1 MSKAFTKESD
11 GDEPAPSFVAELPL
25 PPGAKNYVTPAGLA
39 AYRAAVAGESDPRR
53 QAELA
58 RRIERAEVVDPA
70 TQDTDRVRFGLVVS
84 VEGASGARDY
94 QIVGIDEAEP
104 RAGRV
109 SWMSPIARALLE
121 ATVGDVVTVQLGGK
135 PVELEVTAIRRPE
148 Q

>member
-1 MSKAFTKESD
+1 MSKAFTKED
-11 GDEPAPSFVAELPL
+11 DAGAPAERFVPELSL

-39 AYRAAVAGESDPRR
+39 AYRAALATETEPRK

-70 TQDTDRVRFGLVVS
+70 TQETDRVRFGLVVTVDTPTGS
-84 VEGASGARDY
+84 RTY

-109 SWMSPIARALLE
+109 SWMSPIARALLD
-121 ATVGDVVTVQLGGK
+121 AAVGDVVGWQQGELGV
-135 PVELEVTAIRRPE
+135 VEIRRP
-148 Q
+148 QRS

>member
-39 AYRAAVAGESDPRR
+39 AYRAAVAAESDPRR

-70 TQDTDRVRFGLVVS
+70 TQETDRVRFGLVVS

-121 ATVGDVVTVQLGGK
+121 ATVGDVVTVQLGGH
-135 PVELEVTAIRRPE
+135 PVELEVTAIRRP